1 MIADVSDHSLA
12 ALVSLKGRVAV
23 VTGGASGIGLA
34 IARRLAEAGAS
45 VVIGDIDALAARHAA
60 NRLEEQY
67 QSPVLAQQLDVR
79 DSKSVAAVG
88 EATVRAFGGL
98 HIWVNNAGVYPVK
111 RIVQMSDAEWDD
123 VHAIN
128 LRGTFLGAR
137 EAARRMMSMTDK
149 TGLVILNI
157 GSVSGFKGRDGMS
170 HYAASKHGVAGF
182 TRSLALEL
190 GGENIRVLSI
200 APTLVLT
207 SGLAQ
212 RRGAPGADAVQSLEA
227 KVAASLALGRA
238 AVPDD
243 VARVALFCVSDMALF
258 MTGSTLFVDAGSMA
272 A

>member
-1 MIADVSDHSLA
+1 MIADVSDRSLA
-12 ALVSLKGRVAV
+12 ALVSLEGRAAV

-34 IARRLAEAGAS
+34 IVRRLAEAGAS
-45 VVIGDIDALAARHAA
+45 VMIGDIDAAAARQAA
-60 NRLEEQY
+60 NRLGEA
-67 QSPVLAQQLDVR
+67 VLGQQLDVR
-79 DSKSVAAVG
+79 DSRSVAALAD
-88 EATVRAFGGL
+88 ATVRAFGGL

-111 RIVQMSDAEWDD
+111 RIVDMSDAEWDD
-123 VHAIN
+123 VHAVN

-157 GSVSGFKGRDGMS
+157 GSVSGFKGRDGMT

-190 GGENIRVLSI
+190 GSENIRVLSI

-212 RRGAPGADAVQSLEA
+212 RRTAQGAEAVGSLEA
-227 KVAASLALGRA
+227 KVAATLALGRA
-238 AVPDD
+238 ALPDD
-243 VARVALFCVSDMALF
+243 VARVALFCVSDLALF

-272 A
+272 T

>member
-1 MIADVSDHSLA
+1 
-12 ALVSLKGRVAV
+12 
-23 VTGGASGIGLA
+23 
-34 IARRLAEAGAS
+34 
-45 VVIGDIDALAARHAA
+45 
-60 NRLEEQY
+60 
-67 QSPVLAQQLDVR
+67 VR
-79 DSKSVAAVG
+79 DGESVAAL
-88 EATVRAFGGL
+88 ADAAVRTFGGL

-111 RIVQMSDAEWDD
+111 RIVEMSDAEWDD

-157 GSVSGFKGRDGMS
+157 GSVSGFKGRDGMT

-190 GGENIRVLSI
+190 GSENIRVLSI

-212 RRGAPGADAVQSLEA
+212 RRTAQGADAVQSIES

-243 VARVALFCVSDMALF
+243 VARVALFCVSDLALF
-258 MTGSTLFVDAGSMA
+258 MTGSTIFVDAGSMA
-272 A
+272 G

>member
-1 MIADVSDHSLA
+1 MIADVSERA
-12 ALVSLKGRVAV
+12 IAELVSLKGRAAV
-23 VTGGASGIGLA
+23 VTGGASGIGLS

-45 VVIGDIDALAARHAA
+45 VMIGDLDAAAARQAA
-60 NRLEEQY
+60 DRLGKA
-67 QSPVLAQQLDVR
+67 VLAQPLDVR
-79 DSKSVAAVG
+79 DSGSVAAL
-88 EATVRAFGGL
+88 ADAAVRAFGGL

-111 RIVQMSDAEWDD
+111 RIVQMSDAEWDE

-157 GSVSGFKGRDGMS
+157 GSVSGFKGRDGMT

-190 GGENIRVLSI
+190 GSENIRVLSI

-212 RRGAPGADAVQSLEA
+212 RRSEQGADAVQSLEA

-243 VARVALFCVSDMALF
+243 VARVALFCVSDLALF
-258 MTGSTLFVDAGSMA
+258 MTGSTIFVDAGSMA
-272 A
+272 T